1 MKTFFFILS
10 LAVILTA
17 QAQPK
22 PFSTKISEVTVYQ
35 NGASIKRTSHVMLEP
50 GRNEIALEGV
60 SNHLDANSLRIE
72 GSGDATILSVN
83 YENNYLNE
91 HSASPEEK
99 KLQTELDTLQ
109 LRMEHIQNEHAALDE
124 ELEVLKAN
132 YKIPAS
138 NQSSFVD
145 ELEDAADFYRK
156 RVAETRDVLTQ
167 VMGKEKVLGERIRK
181 LNEQLNTIKSKN
193 DNPGGQIVIVLT
205 ANSAGPA
212 DIDFSYYVSGA
223 SWHPVYAL
231 RAGKQAD
238 NVAMDYN
245 AMVSQTTGENWKDV
259 KLTLSTANPMIN
271 NNPPKLETVYTQ
283 PLQMDAVNVS
293 GSSSGSSQYYVDKK
307 VLSAPM
313 YKSIE
318 TPAPTT
324 TVQQNM
330 TSTSFEISMNYS
342 IPSDGVEKTI
352 TIQQYTLPAQFSYLA
367 VPKLSNDAFLQAK
380 VTNWENYNLLPG
392 EANLFLD
399 NAYSGKSYL
408 NPIGTEDTL
417 DISFGVD
424 KKINIK
430 RTRVKDYS
438 KKQFIGSNRIDEY
451 GFEISIRNTKTAAVN
466 IRVED
471 QIPVST
477 SKDVVVELGD
487 NSGAKFDPVT
497 GKLSWEL
504 SLSPNEEK
512 KLNFS
517 FTVKH
522 PKNWIIPNL

>member
-1 MKTFFFILS
+1 
-10 LAVILTA
+10 
-17 QAQPK
+17 
-22 PFSTKISEVTVYQ
+22 
-35 NGASIKRTSHVMLEP
+35 MLEP

-83 YENNYLNE
+83 YQNNYLNE
-91 HSASPEEK
+91 HTASPEEK
-99 KLQTELDTLQ
+99 HLQTELDTLQ
-109 LRMEHIQNEHAALDE
+109 AHMEHIQNQHAALDE

-156 RVAETRDVLTQ
+156 RVADTRDLLTQ
-167 VMGKEKVLGERIRK
+167 VMGKEKILGERIKK
-181 LNEQLNTIKSKN
+181 LNEQINTIKNKN
-193 DNPGGQIVIVLT
+193 DNPGGQIVVVLT
-205 ANSAGPA
+205 ANSAGAA
-212 DIDFSYYVSGA
+212 DIEFSYYVSGA
-223 SWHPVYAL
+223 SWHPVYTL

-283 PLQMDAVNVS
+283 PLQMDANVS
-293 GSSSGSSQYYVDKK
+293 IKGSRAGSTQYYIDGVK
-307 VLSAPM
+307 APE
-313 YKSIE
+313 YKNMQTVE
-318 TPAPTT
+318 TS
-324 TVQQNM
+324 VQQNM
-330 TSTSFEISMNYS
+330 TSTSFEISMNYT
-342 IPSDGVEKTI
+342 IPSDGVEKSI

-367 VPKLSNDAFLQAK
+367 VPKLSTDAFLQAK
-380 VTNWENYNLLPG
+380 ITNWESYNLLPG
-392 EANLFLD
+392 EANLFVD

-408 NPIGTEDTL
+408 NPAVTEDTL
-417 DISFGVD
+417 DLSFGVD

-451 GFEISIRNTKTAAVN
+451 GFEISVRNTKTTAIN

-471 QIPVST
+471 QVPVST
-477 SKDVVVELGD
+477 SKEVIVELGD
-487 NSGAKFDPVT
+487 NSGAKYDPVT

-504 SLSPNEEK
+504 SIAPNEEK

-517 FTVKH
+517 FTIKH
-522 PKNWIIPNL
+522 PKNWVIPNL